1 LRRLFPLRS
10 LAAVAAVCALALAVT
25 AGYAG
30 QAKAA
35 RGMEIGIQDDAVFVG
50 ASKPYY
56 RNKARAYRFARS
68 LGVTRLRVNLVW
80 AYTLSRR
87 DRKAKRK
94 PAGVVSRYGFAGY
107 DAVIAQAAKYGMRVQ
122 LGLTGPAP
130 AWATRKR
137 RVGNYKPNS
146 RYFAEFASLAA
157 RHFGRRVD
165 RYSIWNE
172 PNWHSWLGPLK
183 SAATLYRSLYYR
195 GYKAIKAANPK
206 ARVLIAETAPY
217 GRKRLS
223 IAPLSFLRR
232 VACVDKRYRHRRKSC
247 PRLKADGFAHHPYD
261 FAHSPRFRYPG
272 RDNVTIGTLS
282 RLTKALSRLNRAG
295 ALRRPHGGRMPL
307 YLTEYGYFATGHRAL
322 KKRTAGRYL
331 YGGFKKALANGRVRS
346 MFNYLLV
353 VVPKHRSYAYFNT
366 GLVNTHSRKLPVY
379 KYLRKFYRHYRKKL
393 KRPGHA
399 IRF

>member
-1 LRRLFPLRS
+1 MNRVTPLRS
-10 LAAVAAVCALALAVT
+10 LAAVAAVRALALAVT
-25 AGYAG
+25 VSYAG
-30 QAKAA
+30 EAKAA

-50 ASKPYY
+50 ASKPYFKN
-56 RNKARAYRFARS
+56 RARAYRFARS

-87 DRKAKRK
+87 DRHAKRK
-94 PAGVVSRYGFAGY
+94 PKGVASRYQLAGY
-107 DAVIAQAAKYGMRVQ
+107 DFVIAQAAKYGMRVQ
-122 LGLTGPAP
+122 LALTGPAP

-146 RYFAEFASLAA
+146 RYFAEFASVAA

-172 PNWHSWLGPLK
+172 PNWHSWLGPLR
-183 SAATLYRSLYYR
+183 SAPTLYRSLYYR

-206 ARVLIAETAPY
+206 AKVLIGELAPY

-223 IAPLSFLRR
+223 LAPLSFLRR
-232 VACVDKRYRHRRKSC
+232 MACVNSHYRHRKRKC

-261 FAHSPRFRYPG
+261 FRHSPRYRYPG
-272 RDNVTIGTLS
+272 KDNVTIGTLS
-282 RLTKALSRLNRAG
+282 RLKKALDRLSRAG
-295 ALRRPHGGRMPL
+295 ALRRNGGGRMPL

-331 YGGFKKALANGRVRS
+331 YGGFKKALASSRVRS

-366 GLVNTHSRKLPVY
+366 GLITRHSKKLPVY

-393 KRPGHA
+393 KRPGRA